1 MERLGSC
8 IAFLNDVVSLR
19 FVVVVHSWPAGLGKT
34 ICPFDSG
41 EDIGPVNG
49 GTVLVS
55 VQKLPLAPFFKNTS
69 VIQNCGELLSVG
81 NTFVLQA
88 FK

>member
-49 GTVLVS
+49 GTVFGLC
-55 VQKLPLAPFFKNTS
+55 AKNYLLHRFS
-69 VIQNCGELLSVG
+69 KIQV
-81 NTFVLQA
+81 
-88 FK
+88 